1 MQLPHLAPTY
11 SAFLS
16 ILLIGPSAYHLLDK
30 EGLTKFFK
38 SCKIGNKFQMTKGAE
53 TDLRAGYIVT
63 VIVKLLGLDERLL
76 EGVAENILA
85 AQTYEGGLS
94 NI

>member
-16 ILLIGPSAYHLLDK
+16 ILHIGPTAYHLLDR
-30 EGLTKFFK
+30 EGLTKFIK

-53 TDLRAGYIVT
+53 TDLRAAYIVT
-63 VIVKLLGLDERLL
+63 IIVKLLHLD
-76 EGVAENILA
+76 
-85 AQTYEGGLS
+85 
-94 NI
+94 